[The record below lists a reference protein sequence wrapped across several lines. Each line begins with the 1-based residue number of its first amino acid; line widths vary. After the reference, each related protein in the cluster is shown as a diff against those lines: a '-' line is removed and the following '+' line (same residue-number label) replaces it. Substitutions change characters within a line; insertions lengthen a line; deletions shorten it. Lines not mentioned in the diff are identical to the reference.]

1 MASFD
6 ESVQYAVFDDMV
18 NGLRAGYFAYKDWLG
33 GQYEFTCQ
41 DKYKGKRRV
50 KWGKSSI
57 FICNRDPRDEIG
69 IDDFKKSPIEWDWLE
84 DNCVFYE
91 LKEPIFRASTE

>member
-6 ESVQYAVFDDMV
+6 ESVGYAIFDDMV
-18 NGLRAGYFAYKDWLG
+18 NGLRAGYFSYKDWLG
-33 GQYEFTCQ
+33 GQFEFMCQ

-50 KWGKSSI
+50 KWGKPSI

-69 IDDFKKSPIEWDWLE
+69 LERVGQASLDWAWIEE
-84 DNCVFYE
+84 NCVFYE
-91 LKEPIFRASTE
+91 VLSPIFRANTE